1 MSDIKECF
9 ISRFGDTGKILSID
23 FSQLEI
29 RYLAYLTQDK
39 QLLEDVESGMDL
51 HRMRAAELFDIPEPE
66 VSDEQRTTAKALS
79 FELQFGAGAF
89 SMSLKHR
96 LPRETCQK
104 FIDNYYARYP
114 QVKVWQD
121 NLIAEVKSLRQSSQ
135 KCSPKG
141 FPLGVAKW
149 RSITGR
155 IYAFTEY
162 DSPEFMTKRGIM
174 TGFNPAQIKNYPI
187 QGGGSDL
194 VALTRGKLM
203 RDMIKFPWYMKQVL
217 PIMTVHDSI
226 EFDCDGEYVAPA
238 IERIKYVVD
247 KLPVFF
253 KNRFGVEL
261 TVKFPV
267 EIKTGPNWANME
279 KLQWE

>member
-9 ISRFGDTGKILSID
+9 ISRFGDAGRILSID

-29 RYLAYLTQDK
+29 RYLAFLTQDK
-39 QLLEDVESGMDL
+39 QLLADVESGMDL
-51 HRMRAAELFDIPEPE
+51 HRMRAAELFDIKQED
-66 VSDEQRTTAKALS
+66 VTSNQRTIAKALS

-121 NLIAEVKSLRQSSQ
+121 KLIEEVKKGRQSTANL
-135 KCSPKG
+135 SPKG
-141 FPLGVAKW
+141 YPLGASKW
-149 RSITGR
+149 KSVTGR
-155 IYAFTEY
+155 IYTFTEY
-162 DSPEFMTKRGIM
+162 DSPEFMTKKGIM

-203 RDMIKFPWYMKQVL
+203 RDMIKYEWYMTKVL

-226 EFDCDGEYVAPA
+226 EFDCHGEYVARA
-238 IERIKYVVD
+238 VERIQYVVN

-261 TVKFPV
+261 NVKFPV
-267 EIKTGPNWANME
+267 DIKTGPNWANMS
-279 KLQWE
+279 KLKE